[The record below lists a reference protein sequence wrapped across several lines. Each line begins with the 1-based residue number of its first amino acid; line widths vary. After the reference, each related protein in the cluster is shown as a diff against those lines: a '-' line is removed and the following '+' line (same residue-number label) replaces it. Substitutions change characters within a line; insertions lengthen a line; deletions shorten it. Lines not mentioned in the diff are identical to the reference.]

1 MAKKKYINT
10 KDVVR
15 MTGLTSNEVYALI
28 HDGKLKAHKAPK
40 SGWRIEEEIIFQMFP
55 ETKVDIPVVSEGTV
69 IKRLHSDIPTTLISD
84 REHYE
89 FLIGNI
95 RNAKRSVLIATANVK
110 RFSIGETEAKASSES
125 FLNILD
131 SLAKSGV
138 DIRIICSSPSRGFL
152 EEMEGHEGLINN
164 PHFTFKTCRRCH
176 MKMVII
182 DSEIIYIGSAN
193 ITAAGMGPRIDTR
206 RNFEAGMISSDINLV
221 EQGID
226 IFEEKWSEKRCATCY
241 YKTECRRYIHTSQSN

>member
-15 MTGLTSNEVYALI
+15 MTGLTTNEVYALI
-28 HDGKLKAHKAPK
+28 HEGKLKAHKAPK
-40 SGWRIEEEIIFQMFP
+40 SGWRIEEELVFQMFP
-55 ETKVDIPVVSEGTV
+55 DTRTEAPVTREEPVT
-69 IKRLHSDIPTTLISD
+69 KRLHADIPTTLISD

-95 RNAKRSVLIATANVK
+95 RKAKRSVLLSTANVK

-125 FLNILD
+125 FLDILD
-131 SLAKSGV
+131 SLANSGV

-152 EEMEGHEGLINN
+152 EEMEGHEDLMNN

-206 RNFEAGMISSDINLV
+206 RNFEAGMISSDNNLV

-226 IFEEKWSEKRCATCY
+226 IFEEGWSKKRCSSCY
-241 YKTECRRYIHTSQSN
+241 YKDECR

>member
-15 MTGLTSNEVYALI
+15 MTGLTTNEVYALI
-28 HDGKLKAHKAPK
+28 HEGKLKAHKAPK
-40 SGWRIEEEIIFQMFP
+40 SGWRIEEVLVFQMFP
-55 ETKVDIPVVSEGTV
+55 DIRVETPVSREEPV
-69 IKRLHSDIPTTLISD
+69 IKRLHSVIPTTLISD

-95 RNAKRSVLIATANVK
+95 RKAKRSVLLSTANVK

-125 FLNILD
+125 FLDILD
-131 SLAKSGV
+131 SLANSGV

-152 EEMEGHEGLINN
+152 EEMEGHEDLMNN
-164 PHFTFKTCRRCH
+164 PNFTFKTCRRCH

-193 ITAAGMGPRIDTR
+193 ITAAGMGPRINTR
-206 RNFEAGMISSDINLV
+206 RNFEAGMISSDVNLV

-226 IFEEKWSEKRCATCY
+226 IFEEGWSKKRCNSCY
-241 YKTECRRYIHTSQSN
+241 YKSECK

>member
-15 MTGLTSNEVYALI
+15 MTGLTTNEVYALI

-40 SGWRIEEEIIFQMFP
+40 SGWRIEEELVFQMFP
-55 ETKVDIPVVSEGTV
+55 DIRVETPVSREEPV
-69 IKRLHSDIPTTLISD
+69 IKRLHADIPTTLISD

-95 RNAKRSVLIATANVK
+95 RKAKRSVLLSTANVK

-125 FLNILD
+125 FLDILE
-131 SLAKSGV
+131 SLANSGV

-152 EEMEGHEGLINN
+152 EEMEGHEDLMNN

-193 ITAAGMGPRIDTR
+193 ITAAGMGPRINTR
-206 RNFEAGMISSDINLV
+206 RNFEAGMISSDVNLV

-226 IFEEKWSEKRCATCY
+226 IFEEGWSKKRCNSCY
-241 YKTECRRYIHTSQSN
+241 YKSECK

>member
-15 MTGLTSNEVYALI
+15 MTGLTTNEVYALI

-40 SGWRIEEEIIFQMFP
+40 SGWRIEEELVFQMFP
-55 ETKVDIPVVSEGTV
+55 DTRAEAHVTREEPVTQ
-69 IKRLHSDIPTTLISD
+69 RLHADIPTTLISD

-95 RNAKRSVLIATANVK
+95 RKAKRSVLLSTANVK

-125 FLNILD
+125 FLDILE
-131 SLAKSGV
+131 SLADSGV

-152 EEMEGHEGLINN
+152 EEMEGHEDLMNN

-193 ITAAGMGPRIDTR
+193 ITAAGMGPRINTR
-206 RNFEAGMISSDINLV
+206 RNFEAGMISSDVNLV

-226 IFEEKWSEKRCATCY
+226 IFEEGWSKKRCNSCY
-241 YKTECRRYIHTSQSN
+241 YKSECK

>member
-15 MTGLTSNEVYALI
+15 MTGLTTNEVYALI
-28 HDGKLKAHKAPK
+28 HEGKLKAHKAPK
-40 SGWRIEEEIIFQMFP
+40 SGWRIEEELVFQMFP
-55 ETKVDIPVVSEGTV
+55 DTRVEAPVTREEPVT
-69 IKRLHSDIPTTLISD
+69 KRLHADIPTTLISD

-95 RNAKRSVLIATANVK
+95 RKAKRSVLLSTANVK

-125 FLNILD
+125 FLDILD
-131 SLAKSGV
+131 SLANSGV

-152 EEMEGHEGLINN
+152 EEMEGHEDLMNN

-193 ITAAGMGPRIDTR
+193 ITAAGMGPRINTR
-206 RNFEAGMISSDINLV
+206 RNFEAGMISSDVNLV

-226 IFEEKWSEKRCATCY
+226 IFEEGWSKKRCNSCY
-241 YKTECRRYIHTSQSN
+241 YKSECK

>member
-10 KDVVR
+10 KDIVR
-15 MTGLTSNEVYALI
+15 MTGLTTNEVYALI
-28 HDGKLKAHKAPK
+28 HDGKLQAHKAPK
-40 SGWRIEEEIIFQMFP
+40 SGWRIEEELVFQMFP
-55 ETKVDIPVVSEGTV
+55 ETRVATSAIRAESVVEVT
-69 IKRLHSDIPTTLISD
+69 KLHADIPTTLISD

-89 FLIGNI
+89 FLIENI
-95 RNAKRSVLIATANVK
+95 RKAKRSVLISTANVK
-110 RFSIGETEAKASSES
+110 RFSIGETEAKTSSES
-125 FLNILD
+125 FLDILD
-131 SLAKSGV
+131 SLANAGV

-152 EEMEGHEGLINN
+152 EEMEGHEDLANN

-226 IFEEKWSEKRCATCY
+226 IFEEGWSKKRCNSCY
-241 YKTECRRYIHTSQSN
+241 YKPDCR

>member
-15 MTGLTSNEVYALI
+15 MTGLTTNEVYALI
-28 HDGKLKAHKAPK
+28 HEGKLKAHKAPK
-40 SGWRIEEEIIFQMFP
+40 SGWRIEEELVFQMFP
-55 ETKVDIPVVSEGTV
+55 DIRVETPVSREEPV
-69 IKRLHSDIPTTLISD
+69 IKRLHSVIPTTLISD

-95 RNAKRSVLIATANVK
+95 RKAKRSVLLSTANVK

-125 FLNILD
+125 FLDILD
-131 SLAKSGV
+131 SLANSGV

-152 EEMEGHEGLINN
+152 EEMEGHEDLMNN

-206 RNFEAGMISSDINLV
+206 RNFEAGMISSDVNLV

-226 IFEEKWSEKRCATCY
+226 IFEEGWSKKRCNSCY
-241 YKTECRRYIHTSQSN
+241 YKSECK

>member
-15 MTGLTSNEVYALI
+15 MTGLTTNEVYALI
-28 HDGKLKAHKAPK
+28 YEGKLKAHKAPK
-40 SGWRIEEEIIFQMFP
+40 RGWRIEEELVFQMFP
-55 ETKVDIPVVSEGTV
+55 DTRTEAPVTREEPVT
-69 IKRLHSDIPTTLISD
+69 KRLHADIPTTLISD

-95 RNAKRSVLIATANVK
+95 RKAKRSVLLSTANVK

-125 FLNILD
+125 FLDILD
-131 SLAKSGV
+131 SLANSGV

-152 EEMEGHEGLINN
+152 EEIEGHEDLMNS

-206 RNFEAGMISSDINLV
+206 RNFEAGMISSDNNLV
-221 EQGID
+221 VQGID
-226 IFEEKWSEKRCATCY
+226 IFEEGWSKKRCSSCY
-241 YKTECRRYIHTSQSN
+241 YKAECR

>member
-1 MAKKKYINT
+1 
-10 KDVVR
+10 
-15 MTGLTSNEVYALI
+15 
-28 HDGKLKAHKAPK
+28 
-40 SGWRIEEEIIFQMFP
+40 MFP
-55 ETKVDIPVVSEGTV
+55 DTRVDTQVLNIEPAIEAT
-69 IKRLHSDIPTTLISD
+69 RLHSDIPTTLISD

-95 RNAKRSVLIATANVK
+95 RKAKRSVLISTANVK

-125 FLNILD
+125 FLDILD
-131 SLAKSGV
+131 SLANSGV
-138 DIRIICSSPSRGFL
+138 YIRIICSSPSRGFL
-152 EEMEGHEGLINN
+152 EEMEGHENLVNN

-206 RNFEAGMISSDINLV
+206 RNFEACMISSDGNLV

-226 IFEEKWSEKRCATCY
+226 IFEEGW
-241 YKTECRRYIHTSQSN
+241 

>member
-1 MAKKKYINT
+1 MAKKKNINT
-10 KDVVR
+10 KDIVR
-15 MTGLTSNEVYALI
+15 MTGLTTNEVYALI
-28 HDGKLKAHKAPK
+28 HDGKLQAHKAPK
-40 SGWRIEEEIIFQMFP
+40 SGWRIEEELVFQMFP
-55 ETKVDIPVVSEGTV
+55 ETRVATSAIRAESVVEVT
-69 IKRLHSDIPTTLISD
+69 KLHADIPTTLISD

-89 FLIGNI
+89 FLIENI
-95 RNAKRSVLIATANVK
+95 RKAKRSVLISTANVK
-110 RFSIGETEAKASSES
+110 RFSIGETEAKTSSES
-125 FLNILD
+125 FLDILD
-131 SLAKSGV
+131 SLANAGV

-152 EEMEGHEGLINN
+152 EEMEGHEDLANN

-226 IFEEKWSEKRCATCY
+226 IFEEGWSKKRCNSCY
-241 YKTECRRYIHTSQSN
+241 YKPDCR

>member
-1 MAKKKYINT
+1 
-10 KDVVR
+10 
-15 MTGLTSNEVYALI
+15 
-28 HDGKLKAHKAPK
+28 
-40 SGWRIEEEIIFQMFP
+40 MFP
-55 ETKVDIPVVSEGTV
+55 DTRVDTQVLNIEPTIEAT
-69 IKRLHSDIPTTLISD
+69 RLHSDIPTTLISD

-95 RNAKRSVLIATANVK
+95 RKAKRSVLISTANVK

-125 FLNILD
+125 FLDILD
-131 SLAKSGV
+131 SLANSGV
-138 DIRIICSSPSRGFL
+138 YIRIICSSPARGFL
-152 EEMEGHEGLINN
+152 EEMEGHEDLVNN

-182 DSEIIYIGSAN
+182 DSEIIDICSAN

-206 RNFEAGMISSDINLV
+206 RNFEAGMISSDGNLV

-226 IFEEKWSEKRCATCY
+226 IFEEGWSKKRCSTCY
-241 YKTECRRYIHTSQSN
+241 YKAECR

>member
-15 MTGLTSNEVYALI
+15 MTGLTTNEVYALI
-28 HDGKLKAHKAPK
+28 HEGKLKAHKAPK
-40 SGWRIEEEIIFQMFP
+40 SGWRIEEELVFQMFP
-55 ETKVDIPVVSEGTV
+55 DTRVEAPVTREEPVT
-69 IKRLHSDIPTTLISD
+69 KRLHADIPTTLISD

-95 RNAKRSVLIATANVK
+95 RKAKRSVLLSTANVK

-125 FLNILD
+125 FLDILD
-131 SLAKSGV
+131 SLANSGV

-152 EEMEGHEGLINN
+152 EEMEGHEDLMNN

-206 RNFEAGMISSDINLV
+206 RNFEAGMISSDVNLV

-226 IFEEKWSEKRCATCY
+226 IFEEGWSKKRCNSCY
-241 YKTECRRYIHTSQSN
+241 YKSECK

>member
-15 MTGLTSNEVYALI
+15 MTGLTTNEVYALI
-28 HDGKLKAHKAPK
+28 HEGKLKAHKAPK
-40 SGWRIEEEIIFQMFP
+40 SGWRIEEVLVFQMFP
-55 ETKVDIPVVSEGTV
+55 DIRVETPVSREEPV
-69 IKRLHSDIPTTLISD
+69 IKRLHSVIPTTLISD

-95 RNAKRSVLIATANVK
+95 RKAKRSVLLSTANVK

-125 FLNILD
+125 FLDILE
-131 SLAKSGV
+131 SLANSGV

-152 EEMEGHEGLINN
+152 EEMEGHEDLMNN
-164 PHFTFKTCRRCH
+164 PNFTFKTCRRCH

-193 ITAAGMGPRIDTR
+193 ITAAGMGPRINTR
-206 RNFEAGMISSDINLV
+206 RNFEAGMISSDVNLV

-226 IFEEKWSEKRCATCY
+226 IFEEGWSKKRCNSCY
-241 YKTECRRYIHTSQSN
+241 YKSECK

>member
-1 MAKKKYINT
+1 
-10 KDVVR
+10 
-15 MTGLTSNEVYALI
+15 
-28 HDGKLKAHKAPK
+28 
-40 SGWRIEEEIIFQMFP
+40 MFP
-55 ETKVDIPVVSEGTV
+55 DTRVDTQVLNIEPAIEAT
-69 IKRLHSDIPTTLISD
+69 RLHSDIPTTLISD

-95 RNAKRSVLIATANVK
+95 RKAKRSVLISTANVK

-125 FLNILD
+125 FLDILD
-131 SLAKSGV
+131 SLANSGV
-138 DIRIICSSPSRGFL
+138 YIRIICSSPSRGFL
-152 EEMEGHEGLINN
+152 EEMEGHEDLVNN

-182 DSEIIYIGSAN
+182 DSEIIYICSAN

-206 RNFEAGMISSDINLV
+206 RNFEAGMISSDGNLV

-226 IFEEKWSEKRCATCY
+226 IFEEGWSKKRCSTCY
-241 YKTECRRYIHTSQSN
+241 YKAECR

>member
-1 MAKKKYINT
+1 MGKKKYINT

-15 MTGLTSNEVYALI
+15 MTGLTTNEVYAFI
-28 HDGKLKAHKAPK
+28 HEGKLKAHKAPK
-40 SGWRIEEEIIFQMFP
+40 SGWRIEEELVFQMFP
-55 ETKVDIPVVSEGTV
+55 DIRVETPVSREEPV
-69 IKRLHSDIPTTLISD
+69 IKRLHSVIPTTLISD

-95 RNAKRSVLIATANVK
+95 RKAKRSVLLSTANVK

-125 FLNILD
+125 FLDILD
-131 SLAKSGV
+131 SLANSGV

-152 EEMEGHEGLINN
+152 EEMEGHEDLMNN
-164 PHFTFKTCRRCH
+164 PNFTFKTCRRCH

-193 ITAAGMGPRIDTR
+193 ITAAGMGPRINTR
-206 RNFEAGMISSDINLV
+206 RNFEAGMISSDVNLV

-226 IFEEKWSEKRCATCY
+226 IFEEGWSKKRCNSCY
-241 YKTECRRYIHTSQSN
+241 YKSECK

>member
-1 MAKKKYINT
+1 MGKKKYINT

-15 MTGLTSNEVYALI
+15 MTGLTTNEVYALI
-28 HDGKLKAHKAPK
+28 HEGKLKAHKAPK
-40 SGWRIEEEIIFQMFP
+40 SGWRIEEELVFQMFP
-55 ETKVDIPVVSEGTV
+55 DIRVETPVSREEPV
-69 IKRLHSDIPTTLISD
+69 IKRLHSVIPTTLISD

-95 RNAKRSVLIATANVK
+95 RKAKRSVLLSTANVK

-125 FLNILD
+125 FLDILD
-131 SLAKSGV
+131 SLANSGV

-152 EEMEGHEGLINN
+152 EEMEGHEDLMNN

-206 RNFEAGMISSDINLV
+206 RNFEAGMISSDVNLV

-226 IFEEKWSEKRCATCY
+226 IFEEGWSKKRCNSCY
-241 YKTECRRYIHTSQSN
+241 YKSECK

>member
-15 MTGLTSNEVYALI
+15 MTGLTTNEVYALI
-28 HDGKLKAHKAPK
+28 HEGKLKAHKAPK
-40 SGWRIEEEIIFQMFP
+40 SGWRIEEELVFQMFP
-55 ETKVDIPVVSEGTV
+55 DTRVEAPVTREEPVT
-69 IKRLHSDIPTTLISD
+69 KRLHADIPTTLISD

-95 RNAKRSVLIATANVK
+95 RKAKRSVLLSTANVK

-125 FLNILD
+125 FLDILD
-131 SLAKSGV
+131 SLANSGV

-152 EEMEGHEGLINN
+152 EEMEGHEDLMND

-206 RNFEAGMISSDINLV
+206 RNFEAGMISSDVNLV

-226 IFEEKWSEKRCATCY
+226 IFEEGWSKKRCNSCY
-241 YKTECRRYIHTSQSN
+241 YKSECK

>member
-15 MTGLTSNEVYALI
+15 MTGLTTNEVYALI

-40 SGWRIEEEIIFQMFP
+40 SGWRIEEELVFQMFP
-55 ETKVDIPVVSEGTV
+55 DIRVETPVSREEPV
-69 IKRLHSDIPTTLISD
+69 IKRLHSVIPTTLISD

-95 RNAKRSVLIATANVK
+95 RKAKRSVLLSTANVK

-125 FLNILD
+125 FLDILE
-131 SLAKSGV
+131 SLANSGV

-152 EEMEGHEGLINN
+152 EEMEGHEDLMNN

-193 ITAAGMGPRIDTR
+193 ITAAGMGPRINTR
-206 RNFEAGMISSDINLV
+206 RNFEAGMISSDVNLV

-226 IFEEKWSEKRCATCY
+226 IFEEGWSKKRCNSCY
-241 YKTECRRYIHTSQSN
+241 YKSECK

>member
-15 MTGLTSNEVYALI
+15 MTGLTTKEVYAFI
-28 HDGKLKAHKAPK
+28 HEGKLKAHKAPK
-40 SGWRIEEEIIFQMFP
+40 SGWRIEEELVFQMFP
-55 ETKVDIPVVSEGTV
+55 DIRVETPVSREEPVTQ
-69 IKRLHSDIPTTLISD
+69 RLHADIPTTLISD

-95 RNAKRSVLIATANVK
+95 RKAKRSVLLSTANVK
-110 RFSIGETEAKASSES
+110 RFSIGETEAKASSKS
-125 FLNILD
+125 FLDILD
-131 SLAKSGV
+131 SLANSGV

-152 EEMEGHEGLINN
+152 EEMEGHEDLMNN
-164 PHFTFKTCRRCH
+164 PNFTFKTCRRCH

-206 RNFEAGMISSDINLV
+206 RNFEAGMISSDVNLV

-226 IFEEKWSEKRCATCY
+226 IFEEGWSKKRCNSCY
-241 YKTECRRYIHTSQSN
+241 YKSECK

>member
-1 MAKKKYINT
+1 
-10 KDVVR
+10 
-15 MTGLTSNEVYALI
+15 
-28 HDGKLKAHKAPK
+28 
-40 SGWRIEEEIIFQMFP
+40 MFP
-55 ETKVDIPVVSEGTV
+55 DTRVDTQVLNIEPTIEAT
-69 IKRLHSDIPTTLISD
+69 RLHSDIPTTLISD

-95 RNAKRSVLIATANVK
+95 RKAKRSVLISTANVK

-125 FLNILD
+125 FLDILD
-131 SLAKSGV
+131 SLANSGV
-138 DIRIICSSPSRGFL
+138 YIRIICSSPARGFL
-152 EEMEGHEGLINN
+152 EEMEGHEDLVNN

-182 DSEIIYIGSAN
+182 DSEIIDICSAN

-206 RNFEAGMISSDINLV
+206 RNFEAGMISSDGNLV

-226 IFEEKWSEKRCATCY
+226 IFEEGWSKKRCSTCY
-241 YKTECRRYIHTSQSN
+241 YKS

>member
-15 MTGLTSNEVYALI
+15 MTGLTTNEVYALI
-28 HDGKLKAHKAPK
+28 HEGKLKAHKAPK
-40 SGWRIEEEIIFQMFP
+40 SGWRIEEELVFQMFP
-55 ETKVDIPVVSEGTV
+55 DTRVEAPVTREEPVT
-69 IKRLHSDIPTTLISD
+69 KRLHADIPTTLISD

-95 RNAKRSVLIATANVK
+95 RKAKRSVLISTANVK

-125 FLNILD
+125 FLDILD
-131 SLAKSGV
+131 SLANSGV

-152 EEMEGHEGLINN
+152 EEMEGHEDLMND

-206 RNFEAGMISSDINLV
+206 RNFEAGMISSDVNLV

-226 IFEEKWSEKRCATCY
+226 IFEEGWSKKRCNSCY
-241 YKTECRRYIHTSQSN
+241 YKSECK

>member
-15 MTGLTSNEVYALI
+15 MTGLTTNEVYALI

-40 SGWRIEEEIIFQMFP
+40 SGWRIEEELVFQMFP
-55 ETKVDIPVVSEGTV
+55 DIRVETPVSREEPV
-69 IKRLHSDIPTTLISD
+69 IKRLHADIPTTLISD

-95 RNAKRSVLIATANVK
+95 RKAKRSVLLSTANVK

-125 FLNILD
+125 FLDILE
-131 SLAKSGV
+131 SLANSGV

-152 EEMEGHEGLINN
+152 EEMEGHEDLMNN
-164 PHFTFKTCRRCH
+164 PHFTFKTCRRGH

-193 ITAAGMGPRIDTR
+193 ITAAGMGPRINTR
-206 RNFEAGMISSDINLV
+206 RNFEAGMISSDVNLV

-226 IFEEKWSEKRCATCY
+226 IFEEGWSKKRCNSCY
-241 YKTECRRYIHTSQSN
+241 YKSECK